1 MSPQISSRGKD
12 YVQSRSGWR
21 PFPSASPSPCFS
33 ISTEGCRSMA
43 VILVVDDDESVRRLV
58 STTLQLAGNRILTA
72 ANGEEAVAIYRSYAD
87 QINVVVTDM
96 NMPVMDGVQE
106 ILRIRMTNPGA
117 KVICMTGDSA
127 DRCPEGVA
135 LLSKP
140 FSIEKL
146 VKAVDGFL
154 RPWA

>member
-1 MSPQISSRGKD
+1 
-12 YVQSRSGWR
+12 
-21 PFPSASPSPCFS
+21 
-33 ISTEGCRSMA
+33 MA
-43 VILVVDDDESVRRLV
+43 VILVVDDDEGVRGLV
-58 STTLQLAGNRILTA
+58 SITLESVGNRILTA

-87 QINVVVTDM
+87 QIDVVVTDM

-117 KVICMTGDSA
+117 KFICMTGDSA
-127 DRCPEGVA
+127 DCCPEGVV

-146 VKAVDGFL
+146 LQAVDGLL
-154 RPWA
+154 RPWAVWRKDCPCRFN